1 MVYSPKLTFVDNSN
15 KLTRI
20 GLAPGDTIW
29 LGILE
34 FTAYRF
40 GNLSLS
46 PEENDSD
53 VVFIGMVH
61 SGPSSMH
68 TIHEESPNEGD
79 TASGR
84 GGSFGLP
91 DHRGCNVVTLIVP
104 ITATPL
110 PEDAPAL
117 QTISMV
123 PLQTTTPQ
131 PGTRLLPEQQQAY

>member
-15 KLTRI
+15 KLTHI

-46 PEENDSD
+46 PEENNSGN
-53 VVFIGMVH
+53 VFVGMVH

-68 TIHEESPNEGD
+68 TFHEESPNEGERPLAEEGALD
-79 TASGR
+79 FPTIEG
-84 GGSFGLP
+84 
-91 DHRGCNVVTLIVP
+91 
-104 ITATPL
+104 ATW
-110 PEDAPAL
+110 
-117 QTISMV
+117 
-123 PLQTTTPQ
+123 
-131 PGTRLLPEQQQAY
+131 